1 MCEQKSADDSER
13 YWLCHFLVIRH
24 SSLAMAYID
33 QFLQIVVRQDS
44 SDLHIAEGQPP
55 KIRTHGDIMAIRDEP
70 VSHDEATRMLS
81 EVCGEHNWEIFQK
94 HGDLDFAYQM
104 DEQSR
109 FRTNYFKQSYGYGA
123 AFRLIPTKISSV
135 EELGVPVI
143 IKDYAYLR
151 GGLVLV
157 TGPTGSGKTTT
168 QAALI
173 DFINQNFSKHV
184 VTIEEPIE
192 FVHENKRSI
201 ITQREVPTDSISFP
215 AGLKAILRE
224 DTDIVLIGEMRDL
237 ETISLALTAAETGLL
252 VIGTLHTNNAR
263 KTVDRMIDAFPADR
277 QAQARAML
285 ANSLR
290 GVVAQ
295 LLLKRADRPGRIAV
309 NEILI
314 ANAAVAAIIRE
325 GATHKLQDVIVSGRA
340 QGMQFMDDAIWA
352 LLQKGI
358 VSSYEAFMKA
368 IDKSRFKPFLS
379 PEEAALANAAGS
391 VREDEKGM
399 PGNFVKGAGPRTR
412 VGTR

>member
-1 MCEQKSADDSER
+1 
-13 YWLCHFLVIRH
+13 
-24 SSLAMAYID
+24 MAYID
-33 QFLQIVVRQDS
+33 QFLQIVVRQGA

-55 KIRTHGDIMAIRDEP
+55 KIRTHGDIMPVRDEP
-70 VSHDEATRMLS
+70 ISHEEAARMLS
-81 EVCGEHNWEIFQK
+81 EVCGSQNWEIFQQ

-104 DEQSR
+104 DQHSR
-109 FRTNYFKQSYGYGA
+109 FRTNYFKQSNGYGA
-123 AFRLIPTKISSV
+123 AFRLIPTKISTL

-143 IKDYAYLR
+143 VKEFAYLR
-151 GGLVLV
+151 GGLLLV

-192 FVHENKRSI
+192 FVHNNKRSV
-201 ITQREVPTDSISFP
+201 ITQREVPADSTSFP
-215 AGLKAILRE
+215 AGLKAALRQ

-263 KTVDRMIDAFPADR
+263 KTVDRMIDALPADR

-295 LLLKRADRPGRIAV
+295 LLLKRSDRPGRIAV

-325 GATHKLQDVIVSGRA
+325 GATQKLQDVIVSGRA

-352 LLQKGI
+352 LLEEGI
-358 VSSYEAFMKA
+358 VSPHEAFMKA
-368 IDKSRFKPFLS
+368 IDKNRFKPLLS
-379 PEEAALANAAGS
+379 PEDEALANAAGS
-391 VREDEKGM
+391 VRDDEKGL
-399 PGNFVKGAGPRTR
+399 PGNLVKPVGVRARA
-412 VGTR
+412 GTR

>member
-1 MCEQKSADDSER
+1 
-13 YWLCHFLVIRH
+13 
-24 SSLAMAYID
+24 MAYID
-33 QFLQIVVRQDS
+33 QFLQIVVRQGA

-55 KIRTHGDIMAIRDEP
+55 KIRTHGDIMAIRAEP
-70 VSHDEATRMLS
+70 ISHDEVTRMLS
-81 EVCGEHNWEIFQK
+81 EVCGKHNWEIFQK

-109 FRTNYFKQSYGYGA
+109 FRTNYFKQSDGYGA
-123 AFRLIPTKISSV
+123 AFRLIPAKISSV
-135 EELGVPVI
+135 EELGVPVV
-143 IKDYAYLR
+143 IKEFAHLR

-192 FVHENKRSI
+192 FVHENKSSI
-201 ITQREVPTDSISFP
+201 VTQREVPIDSISFP
-215 AGLKAILRE
+215 AGLKAALRQ

-252 VIGTLHTNNAR
+252 VIATLHTNNAR

-314 ANAAVAAIIRE
+314 ANAAVAAIVRE

-352 LLQKGI
+352 LLDKGI
-358 VSSYEAFMKA
+358 VSAYEAFMKA
-368 IDKSRFKPFLS
+368 IDKNRFKSFLS

-399 PGNFVKGAGPRTR
+399 PGNFVKAVGSRAR

>member
-1 MCEQKSADDSER
+1 
-13 YWLCHFLVIRH
+13 
-24 SSLAMAYID
+24 MAYID
-33 QFLQIVVRQDS
+33 QFLQIVVHQGS
-44 SDLHIAEGQPP
+44 SDLHIGEGQPP
-55 KIRTHGDIMAIRDEP
+55 KIRTHGDIMPLRDEP
-70 VSHDEATRMLS
+70 ISRDEAIRMLS
-81 EVCGEHNWEIFQK
+81 EVCGPQNWELFQER
-94 HGDLDFAYQM
+94 GDLDFAYQM
-104 DEQSR
+104 DEHSR
-109 FRTNYFKQSYGYGA
+109 FRTNYFRQSDGYGA
-123 AFRLIPTKISSV
+123 AFRLIPAKISSL
-135 EELGVPVI
+135 EELGVPVV
-143 IKDYAYLR
+143 IKEFAYLR

-173 DFINQNFSKHV
+173 DFINQNFSRHV

-192 FVHENKRSI
+192 FVHNNKHSI
-201 ITQREVPTDSISFP
+201 ITQREVPGDSVSFP
-215 AGLKAILRE
+215 AGLKAALRE

-277 QAQARAML
+277 QSQARAML

-295 LLLKRADRPGRIAV
+295 LLLKRSDRPGRIAV

-325 GATHKLQDVIVSGRA
+325 GATQKLQDVIISGRA

-352 LLQKGI
+352 LLEKGI
-358 VSSYEAFMKA
+358 VSPHEAFMKA
-368 IDKSRFKPFLS
+368 IDKNRFQPLLS
-379 PEEAALANAAGS
+379 PEEAPLANAAGS
-391 VREDEKGM
+391 VPDDEKRI
-399 PGNFVKGAGPRTR
+399 PGNFVKPLAARARVATR
-412 VGTR
+412 

>member
-1 MCEQKSADDSER
+1 
-13 YWLCHFLVIRH
+13 
-24 SSLAMAYID
+24 MAYID
-33 QFLQIVVRQDS
+33 QFLQIVVRQDA

-55 KIRTHGDIMAIRDEP
+55 KIRTHGDIMAIRAEP
-70 VSHDEATRMLS
+70 ISHDEVTRMLS
-81 EVCGEHNWEIFQK
+81 EVCGKHNWEIFQK

-109 FRTNYFKQSYGYGA
+109 FRINYFKQSDGYGA

-135 EELGVPVI
+135 EELGVPVV
-143 IKDYAYLR
+143 IKEFAYLR

-173 DFINQNFSKHV
+173 DFINQNSSKHV

-201 ITQREVPTDSISFP
+201 VTQREVPTDSLSFP
-215 AGLKAILRE
+215 AGLKAALRQ

-277 QAQARAML
+277 QMQARAML

-352 LLQKGI
+352 LLDKGI
-358 VSSYEAFMKA
+358 VSAYEAFMKA
-368 IDKSRFKPFLS
+368 IDKNRFKPFLS
-379 PEEAALANAAGS
+379 PEEEALANAAGS
-391 VREDEKGM
+391 VREDEKGI
-399 PGNFVKGAGPRTR
+399 PGNFVKAPGARAR